1 MSLCSGHSWLGT
13 EEATWK
19 RFWACSGMLAML
31 LFLAISSR
39 QRSTPRR
46 EHCLL
51 GLLVTYQDSSLC
63 TPEEGAK
70 LLGEASKPHP

>member
-1 MSLCSGHSWLGT
+1 
-13 EEATWK
+13 
-19 RFWACSGMLAML
+19 MLAML

-70 LLGEASKPHP
+70 LLGKASKPHP